1 MMITMRCLLIV
12 FAVALIFMIAIL
24 YIIFY
29 YRRRIDGFSDDLSR
43 ILDDMIAENIPDFQI
58 TDDTIDDKMNVRLK
72 RLYEILN
79 GKSEQSRRDKEKMQ
93 SLISD
98 ISHQV
103 KNPAANLKMYM
114 QILAQRDMD
123 EEKRREFLELSL
135 VQTEKLEF
143 LMQALI
149 KMSRLETGII
159 SFKKEKISAAE
170 LAGESLLP
178 IISAAENKKIEVQ
191 VNCPDGIFAL
201 CDKKW
206 TAEALFN
213 ILDNAVKY
221 TPENGRI
228 TVSAGMND
236 FYMQIKIKDSGAGIP
251 ESEQSK
257 IFGRFYRSETVKDTE
272 GLGIGLFLS
281 RNIISGQGGFLLV
294 KSEPPYGAEFIVNIP
309 LE

>member
-1 MMITMRCLLIV
+1 MKYILI
-12 FAVALIFMIAIL
+12 ASTIILILTVTLICTVI
-24 YIIFY
+24 Y
-29 YRRRIDGFSDDLSR
+29 YRRKISSFSEELSR
-43 ILDDMIAENIPDFQI
+43 ILDDMTAENSPDFKI
-58 TDDTIDDKMNVRLK
+58 TEDTVDGKINIRLK

-79 GKSEQSRRDKEKMQ
+79 GRTEQSKRDKEKMQ

-103 KNPAANLKMYM
+103 KTPAANLKMYM
-114 QILAQRDMD
+114 QILSRRDMD

-135 VQTEKLEF
+135 AQTEKLEF
-143 LMQALI
+143 LMQALV

-170 LAGESLLP
+170 IIGESLVL
-178 IISAAENKKIEVQ
+178 IIPAAENKNITVH
-191 VNCPDGIFAL
+191 VNCPENIFVL

-206 TAEALFN
+206 TAEAVFN

-221 TPENGRI
+221 TPESGSV
-228 TVSAGMND
+228 TVSADINE
-236 FYMQIKIKDSGAGIP
+236 FYAQIKIKDNGAGIP
-251 ESEQSK
+251 ETEQAK
-257 IFGRFYRSETVKDTE
+257 IFGRFYRSETVKNID

-281 RNIISGQGGFLLV
+281 RNIISGQGGFIIV
-294 KSEPPYGAEFIVNIP
+294 KSEPPHGSEFIVNIP